1 MSGVLLR
8 VYGRAARCER
18 APQPRTTT
26 APRAA
31 SARTLLIAR
40 SRPQALASAPLSR
53 PHRSRVRTALA
64 SAPLA
69 RVRCELAHGI
79 CVCMRRVHVCSR
91 FCVCSA
97 VQSQSIH
104 RPYLVQSACNGIDLA
119 RSHFITFRI
128 VSHYIRSRQLAVSTG
143 GADYIRCNWR
153 ALHTLQWAFFRCN
166 ALHRLA
172 LCNIV
177 CYIRC
182 SVAEP
187 AHFGFQ

>member
-1 MSGVLLR
+1 MSER
-8 VYGRAARCER
+8 WADERRAAARIRPSSALR
-18 APQPRTTT
+18 AC
-26 APRAA
+26 AAAAHDNRATRRVRSDA
-31 SARTLLIAR
+31 LDRTL
-40 SRPQALASAPLSR
+40 SSAS
-53 PHRSRVRTALA
+53 SRVRTALA